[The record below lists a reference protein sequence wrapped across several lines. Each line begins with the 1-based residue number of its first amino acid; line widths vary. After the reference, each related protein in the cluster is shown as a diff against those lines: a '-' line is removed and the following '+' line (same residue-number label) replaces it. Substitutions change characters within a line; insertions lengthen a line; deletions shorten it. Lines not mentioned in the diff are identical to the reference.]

1 MINKYNKFL
10 FGLHSIVLLLF
21 FIWITNIHCTT
32 ISKTPK
38 IDSWVNDSANILSK
52 EDQSKLSNILNQYH
66 NETHHQIVI
75 LIVPTLSGETIE
87 DFSLRVAKAN
97 GIGYK
102 GYDNGILITL
112 AVKEKKVRIELGKGM
127 EPYIS
132 NSTAKMIIVTKMT
145 PYFAK
150 DDFATG
156 LENGLNQL
164 MEKAREFVIKDEL
177 LLKK

>member
-1 MINKYNKFL
+1 
-10 FGLHSIVLLLF
+10 
-21 FIWITNIHCTT
+21 
-32 ISKTPK
+32 
-38 IDSWVNDSANILSK
+38 
-52 EDQSKLSNILNQYH
+52 
-66 NETHHQIVI
+66 
-75 LIVPTLSGETIE
+75 